1 MRCLFCIAREK
12 GELTMLK
19 PLKEE
24 QAAMKSRW
32 SDPAYQ
38 WANDSAL
45 RRKILKETDN
55 ARNKERKSNRKA
67 EQNTSQSQQRAG
79 SEAATHKK
87 LLRKWE

>member
-1 MRCLFCIAREK
+1 
-12 GELTMLK
+12 MLK

-55 ARNKERKSNRKA
+55 ARNKERKANRQA
-67 EQNTSQSQQRAG
+67 EQNKDAQK
-79 SEAATHKK
+79 AAKK
-87 LLRKWE
+87 MGNSCH